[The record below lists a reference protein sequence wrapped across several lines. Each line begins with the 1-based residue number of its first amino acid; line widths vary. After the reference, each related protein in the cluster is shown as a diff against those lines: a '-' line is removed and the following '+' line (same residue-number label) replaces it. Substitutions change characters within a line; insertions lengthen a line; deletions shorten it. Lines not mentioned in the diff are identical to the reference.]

1 MVGVAVV
8 VGVVVG
14 VSIGRNGM
22 EQGSSEWLAARLGR
36 ATASRVADICAKT
49 KSGPAASRGN
59 YLLELVTE
67 RLTGEP
73 TPFFVNSAMQWGTD
87 NEPHAREAYEVTRD
101 CFVEEVG
108 FIGHPTIAMAGASPD
123 GLVGEHG
130 LVEIKCPN
138 SLTMVTTLRANEVPA
153 KYLPQ
158 IYFQMACTGRAWCDF
173 VSYDSRLPANCQL
186 FVKRVERDHVKIA
199 EIENEVEAFLAEVAS
214 TEIELRRWK

>member
-1 MVGVAVV
+1 
-8 VGVVVG
+8 
-14 VSIGRNGM
+14 M
-22 EQGSSEWLAARLGR
+22 EQGTPEWFAARLGR

-67 RLTGEP
+67 RLSGEP
-73 TPFFVNSAMQWGTD
+73 TPFFANAAMQWGTEQ
-87 NEPHAREAYEVTRD
+87 EPFAREAYEVTREV
-101 CFVEEVG
+101 FVEEVG
-108 FIGHPTIAMAGASPD
+108 FIVHPLMKMAGASPD

-138 SLTMVTTLRANEVPA
+138 SFNMVATLRANEVPA

-173 VSYDSRLPANCQL
+173 VSYDPRLPTNCQL
-186 FVKRVERDHVKIA
+186 FVKRVERDHVRIA
-199 EIENEVEAFLAEVAS
+199 EIENEVEAFLAEVAA
-214 TEIELRRWK
+214 TEAELRGRK